1 MKFKNT
7 IFSKMNA
14 VIFFFLI
21 SILLLYGISH
31 QVSVRVVESLLQKET
46 GNQLDFVRKQLD
58 SMALSLA
65 MNAVTLTRDPTV
77 LGIERTSLIGG
88 ERALSQI
95 ETSVQEKLTLQ
106 SSASSWYNDITL
118 YFPSVKK
125 TMTTAYRSAPAYDE
139 KQLEQQVRRNSWTYR
154 PDLSSFV
161 YYAGGPIN
169 ESGKIE
175 DSNVIVELA
184 FYEQNITSLLDQLK
198 TGGKGDPFM
207 VSKQRHIAF
216 NRTSDKEHTRAVSEA
231 LFLEPEQDHGSF
243 TKDIGG
249 QTYLVNYVYS
259 QPLGYY
265 LVDYTQMQQI
275 LMPITT
281 IRNWFYGCI
290 ALLLA
295 VGLVSSFL
303 LYKNVQVPLQAL
315 IGVLKR
321 FQNGDFSVRLNQYFR
336 NEFDTVVVR
345 FNDMAGQIQY
355 LIENVLEE
363 RNRSRLAT
371 LKQLQA
377 QINPHFLYNCL
388 SFVIS
393 SANLGRNDSVI
404 AMAYNLSDYYRY
416 ITRLDDAGT
425 RLKDE
430 MNLVKN
436 YLEIHLLRLQRI
448 RYEIDIPEDMLEIR
462 LPKLLIQPIV
472 ENAIVHGLEPK
483 PGGGAIVISGRKSGE
498 RVQITVEDSG
508 IGMSEERLEQLKEQL
523 RRPMDESTGTGLWNV
538 HQRLKY
544 GFGETAG
551 LSLERSGAL
560 GGLKVTMHWRG
571 ELRQ

>member
-1 MKFKNT
+1 MKIKNT

-31 QVSVRVVESLLQKET
+31 QVSVHVVQSLLQKEN

-77 LGIERTSLIGG
+77 LGIERTSLIGD
-88 ERALSQI
+88 ERALSQT
-95 ETSVQEKLTLQ
+95 ETSVQDKLTLQ
-106 SSASSWYNDITL
+106 SSASNWYNDITL
-118 YFPSVKK
+118 YFPSVQK
-125 TMTTAYRSAPAYDE
+125 TMTTAYRPAPAYDE

-169 ESGKIE
+169 ESGKIQ

-216 NRTSDKEHTRAVSEA
+216 NRTSDEENTRAVAEA
-231 LFLEPEQDHGSF
+231 LFLEPEQDRGSF
-243 TKDIGG
+243 TKSVGG

-265 LVDYTQMQQI
+265 LVDYTPMQQI

-295 VGLVSSFL
+295 VGIISSFL

-321 FQNGDFSVRLNQYFR
+321 FQNGDFGVRLNQYFR

-363 RNRSRLAT
+363 RSRSRLAT

-416 ITRLDDAGT
+416 ITRLDDTGT

-430 MNLVKN
+430 MKLVKN

-448 RYEIDIPEDMLEIR
+448 RYEIDIPEDMLDIR
-462 LPKLLIQPIV
+462 MPKLLIQPIV

-483 PGGGAIVISGRKSGE
+483 PGGGTIVISGKTRGD

-508 IGMSEERLEQLKEQL
+508 VGLSGERLEQLKEQL
-523 RRPMDESTGTGLWNV
+523 RRPMDESTGTGVWNV
-538 HQRLKY
+538 YQRLKY
-544 GFGETAG
+544 AFGETAG
-551 LSLERSGAL
+551 LTLERSETL
-560 GGLKVTMHWRG
+560 GGLKITMHWRG